1 MSVTTG
7 MVGGGFYNRNST
19 PQWAALDFVLPWLE
33 QAIADMHLAASP
45 PTIGIA
51 DFGCSEGQN
60 SIRFMQRLV
69 TAFRLRTSRPIQT
82 IHSDLPS
89 NDYDWL
95 LRNLRSEGQS
105 VFANDVFSAVIGGSM
120 YDRLLP
126 PCSIHLAMTF
136 NAIGFLS
143 RRPLDRLRDYI
154 LPNGPSMLRGVG
166 TVTSEESTA
175 FGAQALA
182 DAESFL
188 RARAAELVPGGKVL
202 MEVFGAGSGARAC
215 DGCYDA
221 LNDAVLEVLDAGLID
236 RQGYEAFYQPVYFRQ
251 LEELIAPVTA
261 PGGPLASLFH
271 LERAETYEVAVPF
284 VEEFCRTGDV
294 AAYAESYTRF
304 FRAFTE
310 AVVSAAF
317 PVDQDNRVVE
327 EIFARA
333 ERLIREH
340 PERYEFRYICVAAL
354 LTRCEDHALQ

>member
-120 YDRLLP
+120 YDPAVAAMLHSSGHDVQCNRLP
-126 PCSIHLAMTF
+126 QPEAT
-136 NAIGFLS
+136 
-143 RRPLDRLRDYI
+143 DRLRDYI

-166 TVTSEESTA
+166 TVTSEESPRVRST
-175 FGAQALA
+175 GA
-182 DAESFL
+182 
-188 RARAAELVPGGKVL
+188 
-202 MEVFGAGSGARAC
+202 C
-215 DGCYDA
+215 GC
-221 LNDAVLEVLDAGLID
+221 
-236 RQGYEAFYQPVYFRQ
+236 
-251 LEELIAPVTA
+251 
-261 PGGPLASLFH
+261 
-271 LERAETYEVAVPF
+271 
-284 VEEFCRTGDV
+284 
-294 AAYAESYTRF
+294 
-304 FRAFTE
+304 
-310 AVVSAAF
+310 
-317 PVDQDNRVVE
+317 
-327 EIFARA
+327 
-333 ERLIREH
+333 
-340 PERYEFRYICVAAL
+340 
-354 LTRCEDHALQ
+354 